1 MNRNRFCLSSL
12 LFLLMSSLC
21 LAQSPDAAPSQD
33 QNQAPPPANGQG
45 VEHGGPMMRGHGAI
59 GKITSITGDT
69 IVLTRRDG
77 TTTTVK
83 LSDKTEF
90 RKDREPAKLSDFK
103 VGDVVMVRGEENSDN
118 SVTAEMV
125 ATRTGAG
132 GPGGMRGGQFSAEMG
147 KDVVAG
153 EIKSVEAPKLTVLRI
168 DNVTQTVELN
178 EDTTLRK
185 NRQSIT
191 MADIQPG
198 DHVIVHGAL
207 QNNVFIPKAV
217 IILTP
222 EQWGRMQQ
230 FMGGTRGGAGTAPLA
245 NSTNN
250 PPKQ

>member
-1 MNRNRFCLSSL
+1 MNRNRFCLSAL

-45 VEHGGPMMRGHGAI
+45 VEQGGPMMRDHGAI
-59 GKITSITGDT
+59 GRLTSITGDT
-69 IVLTRRDG
+69 MILTRRDG

-103 VGDVVMVRGEENSDN
+103 VGDLVMVRGEENSDN
-118 SVTAEMV
+118 SVTAEIV
-125 ATRTGAG
+125 ATRTGGAG
-132 GPGGMRGGQFSAEMG
+132 QGGMRGGQFSAEMG
-147 KDVVAG
+147 KDVVVG
-153 EIKSVEAPKLTVLRI
+153 EVKSVEAPKLTVVRT

-198 DHVIVHGAL
+198 DHVIVRGAL
-207 QNNVFIPKAV
+207 QNDIFVPKAV

-222 EQWGRMQQ
+222 EQWGRIQQ
-230 FMGGTRGGAGTAPLA
+230 FMEGTRGRPDTAPPA